1 MRQIYQED
9 LTLQQN
15 NNTKTIWNKQI
26 SLYFK
31 LNILPYYSHTILN
44 VNTTPHNS
52 LKCTVELE
60 RNETAKI
67 KLWV

>member
-1 MRQIYQED
+1 MWHIYQED

-15 NNTKTIWNKQI
+15 NDTKTIWNKQI

-44 VNTTPHNS
+44 VNTTPQNS
-52 LKCTVELE
+52 
-60 RNETAKI
+60 
-67 KLWV
+67 